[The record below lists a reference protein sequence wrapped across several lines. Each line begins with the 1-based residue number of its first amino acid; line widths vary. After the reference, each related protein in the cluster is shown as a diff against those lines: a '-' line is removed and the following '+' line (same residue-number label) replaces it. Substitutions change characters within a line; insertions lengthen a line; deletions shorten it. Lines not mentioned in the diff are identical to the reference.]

1 MCEHGPPHD
10 RASQQDMVQLI
21 LKELLVNAPIFAA
34 HPTRIPPVDRVVSHE
49 RVEVHSAREPDRV
62 LTTLAHLSDEDLL
75 REAYR
80 HTRQSSAPGIEGV
93 TAQRSADH
101 LDANLHDVHAR
112 LRSGR

>member
-1 MCEHGPPHD
+1 VRSPTVTP
-10 RASQQDMVQLI
+10 QLQRS
-21 LKELLVNAPIFAA
+21 AA
-34 HPTRIPPVDRVVSHE
+34 QA
-49 RVEVHSAREPDRV
+49 ARDPDWV